1 MISETMNE
9 TSLIFTGII
18 AFALG
23 YGLGY
28 FAKNIGDLAR
38 RWGIFTV
45 LLFPMIF
52 IVLFGGAEAIYKMH
66 NIVLSLIFAAG
77 FAFRMIRR

>member
-1 MISETMNE
+1 MNE

-28 FAKNIGDLAR
+28 FAKNIGNLAR

-45 LLFPMIF
+45 FLFPIIF
-52 IVLFGGAEAIYKMH
+52 IVLFGGAEVIYKMH
-66 NIVLSLIFAAG
+66 NIILSLIFAGG
-77 FAFRMIRR
+77 FAVRMLRR

>member
-1 MISETMNE
+1 MNE
-9 TSLIFTGII
+9 TSLIFTGIT

-28 FAKNIGDLAR
+28 FAKNIGDLACK
-38 RWGIFTV
+38 WGFFTV
-45 LLFPMIF
+45 FLFPIIL

-66 NIVLSLIFAAG
+66 NVVLSLIFAAG
-77 FAFRMIRR
+77 FTVRMIRR

>member
-1 MISETMNE
+1 MNE
-9 TSLIFTGII
+9 PSLIFASII

-23 YGLGY
+23 YRLGY

-66 NIVLSLIFAAG
+66 NILLSLIFAAG
-77 FAFRMIRR
+77 FAVRMIRK

>member
-1 MISETMNE
+1 MNK

-38 RWGIFTV
+38 KWGVFTV

-66 NIVLSLIFAAG
+66 NIILSLIFATG
-77 FAFRMIRR
+77 FAVRMLRR